1 MYNRCQSK
9 YSNAWYQSKLP
20 CNHATINI
28 VGLCTTIIAL
38 PLLCSSS
45 VGQVIILIIMITYM
59 IIQCMIVGT
68 NYPVIFKCC
77 CVFLKWMSG
86 LCIQGVRMNSLM
98 YYRPTI
104 VIIYVFYP
112 SPVSMGTVTV
122 KIDTHDWSVHGKAY
136 ITSLQRPPSPAAA
149 VNYSQKL
156 ALPFQIIISPKYKEY
171 IILFA
176 KYAVYHNVSK
186 TL

>member
-1 MYNRCQSK
+1 
-9 YSNAWYQSKLP
+9 
-20 CNHATINI
+20 
-28 VGLCTTIIAL
+28 
-38 PLLCSSS
+38 
-45 VGQVIILIIMITYM
+45 M

-122 KIDTHDWSVHGKAY
+122 KIDAHH
-136 ITSLQRPPSPAAA
+136 
-149 VNYSQKL
+149 
-156 ALPFQIIISPKYKEY
+156 
-171 IILFA
+171 
-176 KYAVYHNVSK
+176 
-186 TL
+186 